1 MDETVVAVVGMSTV
15 QMMYNRG
22 YNMHPCATPAFIFF
36 VHEIV
41 VFAFAANELHI
52 LEKRSEQYRL
62 FL

>member
-1 MDETVVAVVGMSTV
+1 MDETVVAVVGMS
-15 QMMYNRG
+15 NRG